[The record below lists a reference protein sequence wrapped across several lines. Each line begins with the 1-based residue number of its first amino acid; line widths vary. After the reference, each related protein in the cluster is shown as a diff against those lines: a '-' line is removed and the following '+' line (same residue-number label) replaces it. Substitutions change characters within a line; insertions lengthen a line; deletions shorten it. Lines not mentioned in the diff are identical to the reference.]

1 MLNSPNHRREGIDL
15 SGNPRRWDVSYC
27 LLSGH
32 GGTAAQNK
40 TITRWFR
47 TKTFFNN
54 YTHYTAATHFFV
66 GNGWLLQDII
76 SRVPEL
82 KELSGNIDKATN
94 NYVNATL
101 QCESVIRQ
109 YQRAEEKLGNA
120 VDTISGKVDTI
131 NEHID
136 QVMED
141 APTKLKVSV
150 NVSDADWQKM
160 HELHDQWMEQE
171 KQMLA
176 DQYKQQETLWQKQ
189 SHRLTDI
196 VKNNEGVWIST
207 RVFYI
212 VGSLSLS
219 SIITIVFEI
228 AFYVY
233 FHWIQ

>member
-1 MLNSPNHRREGIDL
+1 MIR
-15 SGNPRRWDVSYC
+15 
-27 LLSGH
+27 
-32 GGTAAQNK
+32 TNK
-40 TITRWFR
+40 NKE
-47 TKTFFNN
+47 TKPDFDEMMIEVKEDIQEQD
-54 YTHYTAATHFFV
+54 AE
-66 GNGWLLQDII
+66 QDII

-94 NYVNATL
+94 NCVNATL
-101 QCESVIRQ
+101 QCESVIHQ
-109 YQRAEEKLGNA
+109 YQRAERKLDDS
-120 VDTISGKVDTI
+120 VTTISGKVDTI

-150 NVSDADWQKM
+150 NVSDTDWQKM
-160 HELHDQWMEQE
+160 QELHAQWLGQE
-171 KQMLA
+171 VQKLA
-176 DQYKQQETLWQKQ
+176 DHNQQQEAIWQKQ
-189 SHRLTDI
+189 SQRLTNI

-212 VGSLSLS
+212 VGSLSLL
-219 SIITIVFEI
+219 SIITIVMEI